1 MATFP
6 AFNPIPFQ
14 APTTGGFNGINP
26 AGFSQPDRMIFMSQL
41 FQNLGRLG
49 GGVATNYLAQRG
61 SFSPTPLEKGVKVR
75 QADENAYF
83 EALGY
88 NMMA

>member
-6 AFNPIPFQ
+6 AFNPASPIG
-14 APTTGGFNGINP
+14 AGFSGINP

-41 FQNLGRLG
+41 FQNLGSLG

-61 SFSPTPLEKGVKVR
+61 SFSSAPLEQGVKVR

-88 NMMA
+88 NMTA